1 MISAIRS
8 DIFLGLV
15 HKIFTREGSQWWTAP
30 FLIIIHILKLFLGES
45 MIFLNHKSHKHTMIW
60 MYVLQRSQKN
70 EVSIIF
76 INGWN
81 WNCAK
86 NFISKKKC
94 TKAPSSTE
102 TPPKS
107 DLKDWNVNTTSISA
121 TYLSRVTQLNY
132 IYISWGQL
140 FFFFGWELMSSFFIK
155 GPYTLMIFFLYISYK
170 EKWRIKI

>member
-1 MISAIRS
+1 MMDCPLLDNHSH
-8 DIFLGLV
+8 FE
-15 HKIFTREGSQWWTAP
+15 T
-30 FLIIIHILKLFLGES
+30 ILNFLGES

-86 NFISKKKC
+86 NFVSKKKC

-121 TYLSRVTQLNY
+121 TYLSRHTAQLYLYLVGPINFFFWLGVNVIFLY
-132 IYISWGQL
+132 KRALYFSN
-140 FFFFGWELMSSFFIK
+140 FFFFF
-155 GPYTLMIFFLYISYK
+155 YTFLIRRNGESRFK
-170 EKWRIKI
+170 FLLSHLL